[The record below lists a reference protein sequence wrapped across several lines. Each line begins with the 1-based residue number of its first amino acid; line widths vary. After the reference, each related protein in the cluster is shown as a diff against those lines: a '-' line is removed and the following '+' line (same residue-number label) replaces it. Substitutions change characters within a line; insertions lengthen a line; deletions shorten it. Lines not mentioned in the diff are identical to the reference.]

1 MSDDQHLDF
10 LSHADLIA
18 RVCHVPER
26 TLAIRF
32 DQIRALNVRADR
44 ELRLLVVAIGSLM
57 VERLATAD
65 HVLSAQAGIWWASE
79 YMGTKV
85 ELEGDRREDSRSN

>member
-1 MSDDQHLDF
+1 MSDDPHLDF
-10 LSHADLIA
+10 LGHADLIA
-18 RVCHVPER
+18 RVCGVPER

-32 DQIRALNVRADR
+32 DQIKSLNVRADR

-65 HVLSAQAGIWWASE
+65 HVLSAQAAIWWGSE
-79 YMGTKV
+79 YMGMKV
-85 ELEGDRREDSRSN
+85 ETESEGQPWRQN